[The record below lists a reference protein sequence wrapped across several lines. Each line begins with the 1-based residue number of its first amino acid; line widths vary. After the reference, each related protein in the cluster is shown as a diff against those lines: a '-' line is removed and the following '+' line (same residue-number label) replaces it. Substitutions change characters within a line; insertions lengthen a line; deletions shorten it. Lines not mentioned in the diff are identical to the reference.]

1 MAKWNL
7 IPSAEGPFSGLD
19 AMARY
24 CFGLL
29 YDRFKLSRKSVDVY
43 SSEKFLGAR
52 LVKLA
57 DLNPRKFAGDDRLKK
72 TYDVYCVFK
81 QKDLA
86 AAMGCTERTVRRCI
100 DTLRESGVIAPDST
114 ARIGFTF
121 PARFRIILT
130 PKMRLCPL
138 TGNNFRTGKI
148 FRCVLFSPDRKNIPM
163 RPEKFSGRLGKI
175 FRL

>member
-7 IPSAEGPFSGLD
+7 IPSAGGPFSGLD

-100 DTLRESGVIAPDST
+100 DTLREAGLIETERA
-114 ARIGFTF
+114 GFNG
-121 PARFRIILT
+121 ANRFYIPSAIQDYFNTEDAAL
-130 PKMRLCPL
+130 
-138 TGNNFRTGKI
+138 
-148 FRCVLFSPDRKNIPM
+148 SADRK
-163 RPEKFSGRLGKI
+163 
-175 FRL
+175 